1 MTLEYSEKKFSV
13 LIADDN
19 QNNLKILSA
28 MLEELGYKVRI
39 AKSGEQTIQSVET
52 LKPDIILLDIH
63 MPGMDGYEVC
73 TKLKAAE
80 AYRDIPVIF
89 ISALS
94 EVFNK
99 IQAFKAGGVDYI
111 TKPFELEEVQLRVE
125 THIKLKENTLM
136 LEKALSDLRNR
147 EELLIQ
153 TEKMAAL
160 GVLTSGV
167 AHEINN
173 PVNFISNS
181 FSAIEERIK
190 SVIESKKLPDDE
202 MTSDFNMLFSNVT
215 TGINQITK
223 IVHSLRLYSQNNND
237 SSTDTP
243 VNNLKNIIDSV
254 LIIMR
259 HRFNEKIIIENKI
272 PPDTMIKCQAGQFSQ
287 VFINIISNSVQA
299 IEDAVESGIINE
311 DQGCITFQVEN
322 KDGYINIITTDNGI
336 GIGKS
341 IISKVFDPFFTT
353 KKVGQG
359 TGLGLSIC
367 QSIIKDHNGFIKAE
381 SNKNTGT
388 SIIISIPENGVK

>member
-1 MTLEYSEKKFSV
+1 MKLDYSEKKFSV

-73 TKLKAAE
+73 KKLKSTE
-80 AYRDIPVIF
+80 KYSDIPVIF

-99 IQAFKAGGVDYI
+99 IQAFQAGGVDYI

-125 THIKLKENTLM
+125 SHIKLKENTLM
-136 LEKALSDLRNR
+136 LQKALSDLRDR

-160 GVLTSGV
+160 GVLTSGI

-181 FSAIEERIK
+181 FSAIEERIR
-190 SVIESKKLPDDE
+190 SIIETKKLPDDE
-202 MTSDFNMLFSNVT
+202 MTSDFNKLVSNVT

-223 IVHSLRLYSQNNND
+223 IVHSLRLYSQNKTDN
-237 SSTDTP
+237 SADTP
-243 VNNLKNIIDSV
+243 INNLKNIIDSV
-254 LIIMR
+254 LIIM
-259 HRFNEKIIIENKI
+259 HHKFNDKTTIENKI
-272 PPDTMIKCQAGQFSQ
+272 PPDTIIKCQAGQFSQ
-287 VFINIISNSVQA
+287 VFINIISNSIQA
-299 IEDAVESGIINE
+299 IEDAVESGIIN
-311 DQGCITFQVEN
+311 DNQGKIIFLVERTGGNIT
-322 KDGYINIITTDNGI
+322 ITTTDNGI
-336 GIGKS
+336 GIEKS
-341 IISKVFDPFFTT
+341 IIGKIFDPFFTT
-353 KKVGQG
+353 KKVGRG

-367 QSIIKDHNGFIKAE
+367 QRIIKDHNGIIKAE

-388 SIIISIPENGVK
+388 SIIISTPENGV